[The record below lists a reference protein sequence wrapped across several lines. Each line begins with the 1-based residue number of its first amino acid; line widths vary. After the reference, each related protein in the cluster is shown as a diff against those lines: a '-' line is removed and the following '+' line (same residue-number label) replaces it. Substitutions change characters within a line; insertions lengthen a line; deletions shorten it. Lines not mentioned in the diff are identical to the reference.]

1 MAKTPPAPLTS
12 EQRQG
17 VLQAL
22 ANAPAPQTA
31 ADLFKRLPAA
41 LGLKRPQVE
50 EVLAAGVTEGSLVPY
65 PATTAKGKPRFWHQ
79 TLAAWLTPPL
89 RDLLS
94 AATEPLSAAPL
105 AKLLTLG
112 VKVSEADLQPVLDQ
126 LCQSGDVH
134 RYPPATAKGKPRY
147 ATRSPAD
154 LLRPAIL
161 RVLTTKGGL
170 PLPKLVAALKGTDP
184 GLIQQT
190 VEQLCQERQLFVH
203 PPLGK
208 GGGKS
213 AGKSAQSCFKTTPI
227 APLEFL
233 EEVRTA
239 LRKTVPTLQAAGVPP
254 EELRRALVQ
263 LATEVGIPLATAAMA
278 GQPATGSHIPA
289 SSFPANA
296 YAANSYA
303 GSGPTGSVPGPP
315 GPSVPAGAPTVDLV
329 SLMRQLNPGADTGTL
344 IGAAELRQR
353 AGLPKEEFDRQAV
366 ALARAGRISLHE
378 HDFRSRLSPEEQ
390 AQLIHDGVGRYYTGL
405 SLRQ

>member
-1 MAKTPPAPLTS
+1 MAKAPPAPLSS

-17 VLQAL
+17 VLHAL

-31 ADLFKRLPAA
+31 ADLFKRVPAS

-50 EVLAAGVTEGSLVPY
+50 ELLAAGAAEGTLVPY
-65 PATTAKGKPRFWHQ
+65 PGTTAKGKPRFWHQ

-89 RDLLS
+89 RALLA
-94 AATEPLSAAPL
+94 AATEPLAAAPL
-105 AKLLTLG
+105 AKQLSLG
-112 VKVSEADLQPVLDQ
+112 VKVAEADLQPVLDQ
-126 LCQSGDVH
+126 LCQSGEVH
-134 RYPPATAKGKPRY
+134 RHPPTTAKGKPRY
-147 ATRSPAD
+147 ATRSAAE

-161 RVLTTKGGL
+161 RVLNTKGGL

-184 GLIQQT
+184 GLVQQT
-190 VEQLCQERQLFVH
+190 VEQLCQERRLFVH

-263 LATEVGIPLATAAMA
+263 LATEVGIPLATAP
-278 GQPATGSHIPA
+278 GSQIPGSSYKGSSYTG
-289 SSFPANA
+289 
-296 YAANSYA
+296 
-303 GSGPTGSVPGPP
+303 GGPTGSVPGPP

-329 SLMRQLNPGADTGTL
+329 SLMRQLNPGADTGTM
-344 IGAAELRQR
+344 IHAAELRQR

-366 ALARAGRISLHE
+366 ALARTGRITLHG
-378 HDFRSRLSPEEQ
+378 HDFRTSLGPEEQ
-390 AQLIHDGVGRYYTGL
+390 TQLIHDGAGRYYTGL